1 MSGAPGIRG
10 HRVSGA
16 PGIQDVAR
24 VCAALDRRAFL
35 RGLGLAAGAGL
46 LPTGCDDAPGQFAPA
61 PDQELLHLTP
71 RSYAVLT
78 AAAERIVGGRGA
90 DWIRSRQVDPGAHA
104 DAFLAAAPA
113 FAPPLEQAL
122 LALEFAV
129 FPLIGK
135 LRPFTSLSEA
145 GRDAVLS
152 ELAGSRLELKRMLF
166 GGVRAISLLGFYSAR
181 ETHALIGYPDPD
193 QVGGATIRDAMTYPL
208 DW

>member
-1 MSGAPGIRG
+1 MKGAPDIRE
-10 HRVSGA
+10 
-16 PGIQDVAR
+16 VAR

-46 LPTGCDDAPGQFAPA
+46 LPTGCDGAPRHFAPA
-61 PDQELLHLTP
+61 PGQELRHLTP
-71 RSYAVLT
+71 RTYAVLT

-104 DAFLAAAPA
+104 DAFLATAPEFAPA
-113 FAPPLEQAL
+113 LGQAL
-122 LALEFAV
+122 LALEFGV

-135 LRPFTSLSEA
+135 LRPFTSLGEA

-152 ELAGSRLELKRMLF
+152 ELAGSRLLLKRMLF
-166 GGVRAISLLGFYSAR
+166 GGVRTLSLLGFYSAR

-193 QVGGATIRDAMTYPL
+193 RAGDATIQDAMTYPL